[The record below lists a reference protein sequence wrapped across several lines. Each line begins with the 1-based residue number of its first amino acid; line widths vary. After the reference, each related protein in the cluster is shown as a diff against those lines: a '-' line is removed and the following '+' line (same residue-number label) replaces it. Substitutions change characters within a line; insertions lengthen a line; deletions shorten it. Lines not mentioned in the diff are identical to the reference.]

1 MNLIYT
7 KHRNRLTVEKVDMLC
22 FVHINRKILDR
33 GKAEFA
39 ALIKRRLEDLTIEE
53 AVEME
58 TTILE
63 KEIRVDIK
71 ALRAFR

>member
-1 MNLIYT
+1 MNFTYT
-7 KHRNRLTVEKVDMLC
+7 KHRNRLAVEKVDMLC

-58 TTILE
+58 TTLLEEEIL
-63 KEIRVDIK
+63 VDME
-71 ALRAFR
+71 ALRASR

>member
-1 MNLIYT
+1 
-7 KHRNRLTVEKVDMLC
+7 MLC

-39 ALIKRRLEDLTIEE
+39 AFIKRRLEDLTIKE

-63 KEIRVDIK
+63 EEIRIDIE
-71 ALRAFR
+71 ALRAFTR